1 MINTSPNKSS
11 ALMLWGVFIAAF
23 LLGPVRMLHGLD
35 LMPGDF
41 GDSRLNNYFL
51 ENIYQYIIGNT
62 HSLVHLNFF
71 GLFPYVLGFSDN
83 LFGAS
88 PIYLFFRAVTGE
100 SDTAFQIWF
109 YFSYVANYFA
119 AYCGLRLLGISPVA
133 AIFGSLVFAFSLP
146 VSGKIA
152 HAQLGYRFC
161 VPLVIAY
168 FYLFLECGKIRL
180 LLYSIAWLVWGFY
193 CSIYI
198 GSFTLLFLVVMLFVF
213 LVISLFGNKI
223 HLLLYFE
230 RWKNISLSTWMLYG
244 FILTLLAGAMT
255 VLIYPYL
262 MASSLYGFKRDYSE
276 ILSMLPNMQNYLF
289 SDRSLIWGAYST
301 LLDEHYSFR
310 HEKQLFIG
318 TIPIILLT
326 ASIFVKNVRSKMI
339 YLIILGALCITV
351 LITLKFGQQFSLWQY
366 FSKLPLL
373 DSLRATGRIILVLL
387 FPIAYL
393 CAVSVQ
399 SLERRPGMASKLL
412 LLLLV
417 MGLVMESMASNRH
430 VAFPKS
436 EWRARIAR
444 EELRLPRD
452 IPSDAIL
459 FFAQK
464 EGASTHHLDELD
476 AMWVSMLHSRST
488 LNGYSGNFPPGHRL
502 DFGSNCI
509 EFPRRVIAYLNF
521 TKQLNG
527 SKYSEMM
534 HRVVPIG
541 FENCQDDWL
550 FVGPKIT
557 SSNKPYSDQEFKELS
572 IQYLNGKRVNGGWL
586 LTVDIKNNGTIPI
599 SGFSTSGHPINL
611 SYRLLDKSG
620 QAMGGWDPRYPLL
633 VDIPAKGA
641 LNFQFEIPIISP
653 DPGFIEFSL
662 VQEGVFWSHDVG
674 VTPTRISWISL
685 GKSSLSN

>member
-1 MINTSPNKSS
+1 MINSSPDKSS
-11 ALMLWGVFIAAF
+11 ALMLWGVFITAF
-23 LLGPVRMLHGLD
+23 LLGPVRMLHGFD

-51 ENIYQYIIGNT
+51 ENIYQYILGNT
-62 HSLVHLNFF
+62 SSLVHLNFF

-88 PIYLFFRAVTGE
+88 PVYLLFRVVTGE

-119 AYCGLRLLGISPVA
+119 AYYGLRLLGISHLA
-133 AIFGSLVFAFSLP
+133 AIVGSLVFTFSLP

-152 HAQLGYRFC
+152 HAQLAYRFC

-168 FYLFLECGKIRL
+168 FYLFLECGNIRL
-180 LLYSIAWLVWGFY
+180 FLYSIAWLVWGFY

-198 GSFTLLFLVVMLFVF
+198 GSFTSLFLVVMLFVF
-213 LVISLFGNKI
+213 LVTNLFRNNT
-223 HLLLYFE
+223 HPLLYFE
-230 RWKNISLSTWMLYG
+230 YWKNIPVSTWLLYG
-244 FILTLLAGAMT
+244 FILILFAGAMT
-255 VLIYPYL
+255 VLMYPYL

-276 ILSMLPNMQNYLF
+276 ILSMLPSVQNYLF
-289 SDRSLIWGAYST
+289 SDCSLIWGAYSS
-301 LLDEHYSFR
+301 LLHEHYSFR

-318 TIPIILLT
+318 AIPLLLLF
-326 ASIFVKNVRSKMI
+326 ASILVKNARSKMI
-339 YLIILGALCITV
+339 YLVILGALCITV
-351 LITLKFGQQFSLWQY
+351 LITLKFGQQFSLWRY
-366 FSKLPLL
+366 FAKLPLL

-393 CAVSVQ
+393 CAVSIQ
-399 SLERRPGMASKLL
+399 SLELRPGIGSKLL

-436 EWRARIAR
+436 EWRARIAK
-444 EELRLPRD
+444 EELRLPKE
-452 IPSDAIL
+452 ISSDAIL

-464 EGASTHHLDELD
+464 ESSITHHFDELD

-502 DFGSNCI
+502 DFGTNCI
-509 EFPRRVIAYLNF
+509 ELPLRVIAYLNF
-521 TKQLNG
+521 TQQLNA

-541 FENCQDDWL
+541 FENCQNDWL
-550 FVGPKIT
+550 TIGPKIT
-557 SSNKPYSDQEFKELS
+557 ISNKPYSDQEFKELS
-572 IQYLNGKRVNGGWL
+572 IQYLNSKMVNGHFL

-599 SGFSTSGHPINL
+599 SGFSTSGHPISL
-611 SYRLLDKSG
+611 SYRLLNKSG
-620 QAMGGWDPRYPLL
+620 QPLGGWDPRYPLL
-633 VDIPAKGA
+633 ADIPAKGA
-641 LNFQFEIPIISP
+641 LNFQFEIPMINP

-662 VQEGVFWSHDVG
+662 VQEGIFWSHDVG
-674 VTPTRISWISL
+674 IAPRRVSWIRL
-685 GKSSLSN
+685 KKSSLSN

>member
-1 MINTSPNKSS
+1 MINSSNNKSS
-11 ALMLWGVFIAAF
+11 ALILLSVFIAAF
-23 LLGPVRMLHGLD
+23 ILGPVRMLHGFD

-51 ENIYQYIIGNT
+51 ENIYQYILGNT
-62 HSLVHLNFF
+62 PSLVHLNFF

-88 PIYLFFRAVTGE
+88 PIYLLSRAVTGE

-119 AYCGLRLLGISPVA
+119 AYYGLRLLGISPLA
-133 AIFGSLVFAFSLP
+133 AIVGSLVFAFSLP

-168 FYLFLECGKIRL
+168 FYLFLGCGNIRL
-180 LLYSIAWLVWGFY
+180 FLYSIAWLVWGFY

-198 GSFTLLFLVVMLFVF
+198 GSFTSLFLVVMLFVF
-213 LVISLFGNKI
+213 LVISSFRNKT
-223 HLLLYFE
+223 HLLLYFDY
-230 RWKNISLSTWMLYG
+230 WKSIPLSTWLLYG
-244 FILTLLAGAMT
+244 FVLVLLAGAMAI
-255 VLIYPYL
+255 LMYPYL

-276 ILSMLPNMQNYLF
+276 ILSMLPRMQNYLF
-289 SDRSLIWGAYST
+289 SDRSLIWGTYSA
-301 LLDEHYSFR
+301 LLHEHYSFR

-318 TIPIILLT
+318 VIPLLLLL
-326 ASIFVKNVRSKMI
+326 ASIFVKNARSKMI
-339 YLIILGALCITV
+339 YLVILGALCIAV
-351 LITLKFGQQFSLWQY
+351 LITLKFGQQFSLWEY
-366 FSKLPLL
+366 FAKLPLL

-393 CAVSVQ
+393 CAVSIQ
-399 SLERRPGMASKLL
+399 FLERRPGMVSRLL

-417 MGLVMESMASNRH
+417 MSLVMESMASNRH

-444 EELRLPRD
+444 EELRLPKD
-452 IPSDAIL
+452 IPSNAIL

-476 AMWVSMLHSRST
+476 AMWISMLHSRST

-502 DFGSNCI
+502 DFGTNCI
-509 EFPRRVIAYLNF
+509 ELPLRVIAYLNF
-521 TKQLNG
+521 MQQLNG

-534 HRVVPIG
+534 HRVMPIG
-541 FENCQDDWL
+541 FENCQNDWL
-550 FVGPKIT
+550 SVGPKIT
-557 SSNKPYSDQEFKELS
+557 VSTKPYSDQEFKELS
-572 IQYLNGKRVNGGWL
+572 IQYLNSKQVNDRLL
-586 LTVDIKNNGTIPI
+586 LTVDIKNNGAIPI
-599 SGFSTSGHPINL
+599 SGFSTSGHPISL

-620 QAMGGWDPRYPLL
+620 QPIGGWDPRYPLL
-633 VDIPAKGA
+633 ADIPAKGA
-641 LNFQFEIPIISP
+641 LNFQFEIPIAIP

-662 VQEGVFWSHDVG
+662 VQEGIFWSHDVG
-674 VTPTRISWISL
+674 VTPKRISWIRLS
-685 GKSSLSN
+685 KSPLSN